1 MSLMYPGVGD
11 IGTVVTG
18 KSTPAR
24 VEGNGGNA
32 VLATIDIPS
41 AGVWIVC
48 ASGWL
53 PISGK
58 QGYAALL
65 NGVSSL
71 CATDTGTY
79 QFSMSGILSASSA
92 TQVKLQY
99 TSWDTV
105 AHDNTQIPGLIFKA
119 VKVGGA

>member
-1 MSLMYPGVGD
+1 MALMYPGVGD

-18 KSTPAR
+18 KSTPSR

-41 AGVWIVC
+41 TGVWIVC

-65 NGVSSL
+65 NGVYSL

>member
-1 MSLMYPGVGD
+1 MSLLFPGVGD
-11 IGTVVTG
+11 IGTVVNG

-58 QGYAALL
+58 DGYAALL
-65 NGVSSL
+65 NGYASL
-71 CATDTGTY
+71 CGTDTGKY
-79 QFSMSGILSASSA
+79 QFSMSGILSASGA

-105 AHDNTQIPGLIFKA
+105 AHDNAQIGGLTFRA